1 MPTKKEVNTPVVPID
16 PFEDKVIVNIPPPSD
31 DEEYDDQGVFV
42 AVNGYNAYIKYGED
56 VEVPRFVK
64 EMLENRKMCKS
75 DAKKSAKKFAS
86 KEKEKE

>member
-1 MPTKKEVNTPVVPID
+1 MATKKETFTEPAERID
-16 PFEDKVIVNIPPPSD
+16 PYEDRVIVNIAPPSD
-31 DEEYDDQGVFV
+31 EEEYDEKGEYV

-86 KEKEKE
+86 KEKE